1 MGRFGVTWLG
11 VSERRKEED
20 TGEGVRKLPGEKMD
34 CEHMARRKSKYLGVH
49 CWGGT
54 QASS

>member
-1 MGRFGVTWLG
+1 VGRFGVTWLG